1 MPCDNLATVH
11 LPAHL
16 HMQCAMSSWLWL
28 LCMVATVWMS
38 FILVSLDI
46 IRRR

>member
-1 MPCDNLATVH
+1 VH
-11 LPAHL
+11 CLRAST
-16 HMQCAMSSWLWL
+16 CAMSSWLWL